1 MGLELSTFWLRS
13 RDIQVEE
20 DVEKSQIIKSAV
32 DSYNFVMM
40 RLKGDTHDKTEPMN
54 YAFRQTHKDIHRM
67 PACLWKILEE
77 LVVTKGIRHQ
87 KPVFEIY
94 VSE

>member
-1 MGLELSTFWLRS
+1 M
-13 RDIQVEE
+13 
-20 DVEKSQIIKSAV
+20 EKSQIIKSAV

-67 PACLWKILEE
+67 PACL
-77 LVVTKGIRHQ
+77 
-87 KPVFEIY
+87 
-94 VSE
+94 